1 MSYTTDRQPQ
11 GRARSTANL
20 LREGMIAELVAIDDY
35 SYFISY
41 TDNREVKEIL
51 HHIMEEEK
59 RHYGMFL
66 DALRK
71 VDDEESAMQEKVKNE
86 VKLSNRG
93 REKLGIKNRPAK
105 DDLLKF
111 IRDAIKGELE
121 AIILYDHMVNEIC
134 DEYVNKIINSI
145 TKEEKEHVE
154 ELTKAL
160 VLLDKDTY
168 GPIGWD
174 L

>member
-86 VKLSNRG
+86 VKRKVRG
-93 REKLGIKNRPAK
+93 KK
-105 DDLLKF
+105 
-111 IRDAIKGELE
+111 
-121 AIILYDHMVNEIC
+121 
-134 DEYVNKIINSI
+134 
-145 TKEEKEHVE
+145 
-154 ELTKAL
+154 
-160 VLLDKDTY
+160 
-168 GPIGWD
+168 
-174 L
+174 

>member
-1 MSYTTDRQPQ
+1 M
-11 GRARSTANL
+11 
-20 LREGMIAELVAIDDY
+20 
-35 SYFISY
+35 
-41 TDNREVKEIL
+41 
-51 HHIMEEEK
+51 
-59 RHYGMFL
+59 
-66 DALRK
+66 
-71 VDDEESAMQEKVKNE
+71 
-86 VKLSNRG
+86 KLS
-93 REKLGIKNRPAK
+93 EKLGVKNRPAK

-154 ELTKAL
+154 ELTKVL